1 MITDERAER
10 RRNIALWLVL
20 AILTLVLAVLGGHFL
35 EPSPPKKIVLAAGQV
50 DGGYYAFGREYQKRL
65 ERLGLKVEVD
75 ATNGSVENLHRLL
88 DGRADVAFVQG
99 GTAPLVQD
107 PGERLRGLAAL
118 YIEPLWVFYR
128 GRLASKSLS
137 GLRGRRISM
146 GPRESGTEAVT
157 RVLLA
162 EHGFD
167 LSSPLL
173 VNLTTKEAIRQLV
186 DGELGAAF
194 LVTSDRDP
202 AIMELLRQPD
212 VRLLSFPRAVVYT
225 RKFRYLTPIKLNQ
238 GLLDLKD
245 DIPREDKTLLA
256 PTAMLVARAD
266 THPRVV
272 EQILR
277 VGRAIHSPG
286 SLLDPP
292 LRFPSLEGIDLPVHE
307 TAQTY
312 LTSGESFL
320 SSLLPY
326 WALRRA
332 SQLRLL
338 ILPLLAVWLP
348 FMRVLPAISMWR
360 AGRWMKHYHES
371 LNRVEG
377 VLARAECPDELRAG
391 LQTLEKLRNDMDS
404 TLRTLSGQRLR
415 DASYSRLHL
424 SLLHHQALERLRRVE
439 RGSGDSGR

>member
-1 MITDERAER
+1 MIADEGAER
-10 RRNIALWLVL
+10 RRSIALWLIL
-20 AILTLVLAVLGGHFL
+20 ATLTLVLVVLGGHFL

-50 DGGYYAFGREYQKRL
+50 DGGYYTFGREYQKRL
-65 ERLGLKVEVD
+65 ERLGLSVEVV
-75 ATNGSVENLHRLL
+75 ATNGSVENLHRLV

-107 PGERLRGLAAL
+107 PGETLRGLASL
-118 YIEPLWVFYR
+118 YAEPLWVFYR
-128 GRLASKSLS
+128 GRLASESLS
-137 GLRGRRISM
+137 ALRGRRISM

-173 VNLTTKEAIRQLV
+173 VNLTTKEASRQLV

-194 LVTSDRDP
+194 VVTSDRDP

-212 VRLLSFPRAVVYT
+212 VGLLSVPRAVVYT
-225 RKFRYLTPIKLNQ
+225 RKFRYLTTIRLNQ

-256 PTAMLVARAD
+256 PTAMLVARTD

-272 EQILR
+272 EQILK

-286 SLLDPP
+286 GLLDTP

-320 SSLLPY
+320 SGLLPY

-332 SQLRLL
+332 SQLRPL

-348 FMRVLPAISMWR
+348 FLRVLPAISMWR
-360 AGRWMKHYHES
+360 AGRWMKHFHAS

-377 VLARAECPDELRAG
+377 VLTRAESRDELKVG
-391 LQTLEKLRNDMDS
+391 LQTLDKLRSDMDA
-404 TLRTLSGQRLR
+404 TLRSLSGQRLR
-415 DASYSRLHL
+415 DASYLRLHL
-424 SLLHHQALERLRRVE
+424 SLLHHQTLERLLRTQRD
-439 RGSGDSGR
+439 SGDSGR